1 MLALVAALLCAPPA
15 GRLLDLREATLSYRV
30 VHKLHEV
37 QGTTHEVEGRAL
49 VQPDGNAIVQVRA
62 KLASFDSGNANR
74 DQHMREVTHEATHPY
89 ASLKA
94 TVPGLRWP
102 LPAPVEVTL
111 QATVE
116 VNGVRQPASIPAR
129 LAPEG
134 PGLRATF
141 SFPISL
147 DAFHVERPKLLLVAV
162 EDRVVIDGN
171 LLFTEAPP

>member
-1 MLALVAALLCAPPA
+1 MLALVVALLCAPPA
-15 GRLLDLREATLSYRV
+15 GRLLDVREGALSYRL

-37 QGTTHEVEGRAL
+37 QGTTHQVEGRAL
-49 VQPDGNAIVQVRA
+49 IQPDGSAIVQVRA

-94 TVPGLRWP
+94 RVPAVRLP

-116 VNGVRQPASIPAR
+116 LNGVRQPASIPAR

-134 PGLRATF
+134 TALRATF
-141 SFPISL
+141 SFPVSL
-147 DAFHVERPKLLLVAV
+147 DSFQVERPRLLLVAV
-162 EDRVVIDGN
+162 EDRVVIDGT
-171 LLFTEAPP
+171 LLFAEAPE

>member
-15 GRLLDLREATLSYRV
+15 GRLLELREGTLSYRV

-37 QGTTHEVEGRAL
+37 QGTTRQVEGKAL
-49 VQPDGNAIVQVRA
+49 VEPDGNAIVQVRV

-94 TVPGLRWP
+94 MVPGVRLP
-102 LPAPVEVTL
+102 LPAPLEVTL
-111 QATVE
+111 RASVE

-134 PGLRATF
+134 PALRATF

-147 DAFHVERPKLLLVAV
+147 EAFHVERPSLLLVAV
-162 EDRVVIDGN
+162 EDRVVVDGN
-171 LLFTEAPP
+171 LLFAEARP